1 MAYKDEGEDLADEG
15 TDDET
20 EAGDQDSDFEVIKAE
35 EDPTTFEQ
43 LKVKVREVIEEED
56 EEAEEME
63 EMAEEAGEE
72 QREIKMREKRFARE
86 NMISSFR
93 LTVTM
98 KQEGLG
104 KTGEK
109 TVLINILDK

>member
-1 MAYKDEGEDLADEG
+1 MADEDDGEELADEE

-20 EAGDQDSDFEVIKAE
+20 EEGDQDSDFEVIEAE

-43 LKVKVREVIEEED
+43 LKEKVREVIEEED
-56 EEAEEME
+56 DEAEEME

-72 QREIKMREKRFARE
+72 PREIKMREKRFARE

-93 LTVTM
+93 LTVTVE
-98 KQEGLG
+98 QEGLG

-109 TVLINILDK
+109 TLVITILDK